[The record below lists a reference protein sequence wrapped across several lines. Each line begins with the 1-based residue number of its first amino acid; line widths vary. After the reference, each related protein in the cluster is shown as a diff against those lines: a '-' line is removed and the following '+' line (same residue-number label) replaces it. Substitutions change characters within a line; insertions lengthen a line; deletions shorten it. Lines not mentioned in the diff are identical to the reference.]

1 MSVVPHSTR
10 IDEAHAHPSGTHC
23 LVHMYLIEWE
33 EPEGP
38 RCHLTTDTEM
48 ADRNARAG
56 ADVSVVST
64 SVEVETV
71 DA

>member
-1 MSVVPHSTR
+1 
-10 IDEAHAHPSGTHC
+10 
-23 LVHMYLIEWE
+23 MYLIVWE